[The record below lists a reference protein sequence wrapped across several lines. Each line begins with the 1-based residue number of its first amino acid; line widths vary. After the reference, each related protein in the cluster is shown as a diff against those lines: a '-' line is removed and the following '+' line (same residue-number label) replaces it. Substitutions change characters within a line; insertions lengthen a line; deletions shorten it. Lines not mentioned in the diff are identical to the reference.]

1 MVDAC
6 QQCPECFP
14 NYESLMEFFEN
25 LSSISISRYDVATK
39 CSGFLRNLISFDFFF
54 ALSNIIKILEP
65 VEEVQRALQSPNI
78 SLRNIQSQIDILKD
92 LLTTYRQDEEFYV
105 FWNEIVSKSKEFDLE
120 EPILPKIRRKPK
132 RIDEGSDPH
141 IYEKPE
147 DYYRIK
153 YFELLHSV
161 QNSLNEHYNKYN
173 AFSKLKNIEELLLSS
188 LNSRSSLAS
197 ENLKNVL

>member
-1 MVDAC
+1 MNNISNTRDCFNIVKEMINFIKVSPKRLATFQNLQSPDMSNLRPL
-6 QQCPECFP
+6 CPTRWLMRASSVKSILN

-54 ALSNIIKILEP
+54 ALNNIIKILGP
-65 VEEVQRALQSPNI
+65 VEELQKTLQSPNI

-92 LLTTYRQDEEFYV
+92 LLTTYRQDEKFSV

-132 RIDEGSDPH
+132 RILTKEVIPISM
-141 IYEKPE
+141 K
-147 DYYRIK
+147 
-153 YFELLHSV
+153 
-161 QNSLNEHYNKYN
+161 
-173 AFSKLKNIEELLLSS
+173 
-188 LNSRSSLAS
+188 
-197 ENLKNVL
+197 NLKITIA